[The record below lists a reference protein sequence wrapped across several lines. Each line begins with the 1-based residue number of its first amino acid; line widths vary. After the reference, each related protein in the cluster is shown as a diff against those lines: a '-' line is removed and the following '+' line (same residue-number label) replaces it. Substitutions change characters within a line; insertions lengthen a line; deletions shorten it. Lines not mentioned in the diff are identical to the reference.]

1 MAVRPDST
9 IESAAPRHD
18 VSDTELEQY
27 GVWVKAEPHD
37 IVEESGAKGAE
48 PLDISE
54 FDLPSDAP
62 ALPEESFLT
71 EDEEKLIGSFDEI
84 DSSGGTEEASLPLD
98 TELEAEAPKTEAF
111 PDIEDLPPL
120 EDFEIGGAEE
130 VKFRPDADI
139 NVEEIEGLGDFAGGA
154 PAESTEP
161 SPVEPLE
168 GLEPLAGE
176 MEDVSAEF
184 LDVIEEEG
192 SAAPKDV
199 TADFLESSAEE
210 KPEDAKPAAPAES
223 FEPLDIDLSFDDS
236 IASPPKG
243 GDGFEEVSDFDDFL
257 KETEAPKE
265 AAEKSAAPVDF
276 DDVAALEA
284 ELSVSEAQSE
294 PESRKAE
301 PQAGLSNELLLKIAD
316 ELSSIRGELVNLKG
330 QLGAL
335 QKEGEPAKEP
345 PAASPGADQKSA
357 EQRGGFFDEEEDET
371 IALTGDELDNILNTA
386 DFTEESAP
394 DSAQEGAEKEE
405 EALDLGAESLLP
417 ESGDYAAEAE
427 EPAIE
432 EIRLEPETE
441 EIPPVEAPEENEL
454 ADLSVEPMTSAPE
467 DTSYLEEPLAGEEP
481 LDLGE
486 TPLHEEPLVEPDLSS
501 FKIEEEA
508 EPEAEVAEEL
518 PVIEEP
524 SESEASPEALAD
536 ITLGLEA
543 ASDYMAGD
551 KGSETNAEA
560 FTIEPIPE
568 IETSSFEEI
577 ELPGETD
584 LEDVEELYS
593 DEESPAAAKEE
604 NLDEEILERT
614 VKPSEPVS
622 LNPDEIPMSLDDS
635 FFVESPEEKA
645 SEPASEPLM
654 AEPLAE
660 EAEAEPLEAEPLEA
674 EPLVEEPLAAEPVV
688 EEAEPLASV
697 PAAAEEVPEVKAAP
711 AAAKRDEGGNER
723 LKGEIR
729 GVLSYLDKLLESLPE
744 DKIEEF
750 ARSEYFDTYKKLFEE
765 LGLV

>member
-54 FDLPSDAP
+54 FDLPSDSP

-84 DSSGGTEEASLPLD
+84 DSSGGTEEAPLPL
-98 TELEAEAPKTEAF
+98 EAAAPKAEAF

-139 NVEEIEGLGDFAGGA
+139 NMEEIEGLGEASQ
-154 PAESTEP
+154 AESAEP
-161 SPVEPLE
+161 VESLEPLE
-168 GLEPLAGE
+168 GFETPPGE

-192 SAAPKDV
+192 NAGPRDV
-199 TADFLESSAEE
+199 TADFLEASAEK
-210 KPEDAKPAAPAES
+210 KPESAKPAAPAEN

-257 KETEAPKE
+257 KEESPKE
-265 AAEKSAAPVDF
+265 TAEKTAAPVDF

-284 ELSVSEAQSE
+284 ELSGPGAQAE
-294 PESRKAE
+294 PEPQKTE
-301 PQAGLSNELLLKIAD
+301 PQAALSNELLLKIAD

-330 QLGAL
+330 QLCAL
-335 QKEGEPAKEP
+335 QKEGEPEKEA
-345 PAASPGADQKSA
+345 PAAAPGAEQKPA
-357 EQRGGFFDEEEDET
+357 EKRGGFFDEEEDET

-394 DSAQEGAEKEE
+394 ESVSEGAEKAEE
-405 EALDLGAESLLP
+405 VLDLGAESLLP
-417 ESGDYAAEAE
+417 ESGNYEAMAEEVAE

-441 EIPPVEAPEENEL
+441 AIPPAEAAGKDEL
-454 ADLSVEPMTSAPE
+454 ADLSIQPMTSAPE
-467 DTSYLEEPLAGEEP
+467 DTSYLEEPLADEEP
-481 LDLGE
+481 LDLDE

-501 FKIEEEA
+501 FRIEEEA

-518 PVIEEP
+518 PVIEGP
-524 SESEASPEALAD
+524 SEDEASPEALAD

-543 ASDYMAGD
+543 SSDYMAGG
-551 KGSETNAEA
+551 KSSETNAEA

-577 ELPGETD
+577 ELPGETE
-584 LEDVEELYS
+584 LEEVEELYS
-593 DEESPAAAKEE
+593 DEEGPAAPEGKAES
-604 NLDEEILERT
+604 LDEEILERT

-622 LNPDEIPMSLDDS
+622 LHPDEIPMSLDDS

-645 SEPASEPLM
+645 GEPASEPVEAEIL
-654 AEPLAE
+654 EPLAE
-660 EAEAEPLEAEPLEA
+660 GIEPATEEAAPAPAEAPAEA
-674 EPLVEEPLAAEPVV
+674 
-688 EEAEPLASV
+688 
-697 PAAAEEVPEVKAAP
+697 PAATEVRAAAP

>member
-48 PLDISE
+48 PLDVSE
-54 FDLPSDAP
+54 FDLPSDSP

-84 DSSGGTEEASLPLD
+84 DSSGGTEEAPLP
-98 TELEAEAPKTEAF
+98 LEAEAESEAPKSAAF

-120 EDFEIGGAEE
+120 EEFEIGGVEE

-139 NVEEIEGLGDFAGGA
+139 NVEEIEGLGDF
-154 PAESTEP
+154 TEP
-161 SPVEPLE
+161 SPVESLEPLE
-168 GLEPLAGE
+168 GLEPPAGE

-192 SAAPKDV
+192 NAAPKDV
-199 TADFLESSAEE
+199 TADFLESSVEE
-210 KPEDAKPAAPAES
+210 KPESAKSAAPSET
-223 FEPLDIDLSFDDS
+223 FEPLDIELSFDDS

-243 GDGFEEVSDFDDFL
+243 GDGFEEISDFDDFL
-257 KETEAPKE
+257 KEEPPKE
-265 AAEKSAAPVDF
+265 PPKKSAAPADF

-284 ELSVSEAQSE
+284 ELSGPEAQSE
-294 PESRKAE
+294 SEPRKAE
-301 PQAGLSNELLLKIAD
+301 PQAALSNELLLKIAD

-335 QKEGEPAKEP
+335 QKEGEPEKEAP
-345 PAASPGADQKSA
+345 VAAPGAERENA
-357 EQRGGFFDEEEDET
+357 EKRGGFFDEEEDET

-394 DSAQEGAEKEE
+394 ESAPEGGEKAEAEAEE
-405 EALDLGAESLLP
+405 VFDLGAESLLP
-417 ESGDYAAEAE
+417 ESGDYAASAEIAAE

-432 EIRLEPETE
+432 EIRLEPEAE
-441 EIPPVEAPEENEL
+441 ELPPLEAAEKDEL
-454 ADLSVEPMTSAPE
+454 ADLSVQPMTSAPE
-467 DTSYLEEPLAGEEP
+467 DTSYLEEPLSNEEP
-481 LDLGE
+481 LDLDE
-486 TPLHEEPLVEPDLSS
+486 TPLHEEPLVEPDLSG
-501 FKIEEEA
+501 FKIENEV
-508 EPEAEVAEEL
+508 EPEPEIAEEL
-518 PVIEEP
+518 PVIEGP
-524 SESEASPEALAD
+524 SEDETSPEALAD
-536 ITLGLEA
+536 ITLGLD
-543 ASDYMAGD
+543 ASSNYMAESE
-551 KGSETNAEA
+551 GSETNAEA

-593 DEESPAAAKEE
+593 DEEGPAGKAAKG
-604 NLDEEILERT
+604 LDEEILERT

-645 SEPASEPLM
+645 PEAASEPD
-654 AEPLAE
+654 
-660 EAEAEPLEAEPLEA
+660 EAEALEPLVE
-674 EPLVEEPLAAEPVV
+674 EPLVEEPLA
-688 EEAEPLASV
+688 EEAVE
-697 PAAAEEVPEVKAAP
+697 AAAAPALPEKKPEVKATAP
-711 AAAKRDEGGNER
+711 AAAKREEGGNER